1 MIYQSRVVNIGS
13 LPLGGSHPIRLQSMT
28 NTNTL
33 DTRSTVEQAIRMI
46 EAGSE
51 LVRITAPGPKEAT
64 NLGVIKAELKKRGF
78 EVPLIA
84 DIHFNPEAAEIAARL
99 VEKVRINPG
108 NYTDRPSPGKTH
120 WSEQEYQ
127 QELEH
132 IAVKLTPLLGICRN
146 YGTAIRIGVNHGSLS
161 QRILSRYGDTAE
173 GMVQSAL
180 EFTRIC
186 HQQGFHNLVLSLK
199 SSNVRVMVEACRQL
213 AEQLT
218 LEGLN
223 YPLHLGVTEAGD
235 GEDGRLKSVSGIGAL
250 LARGIGDTIR
260 VSLTEAPEAELPVA
274 RAIVSRFHQNLPDGT
289 ITRKIRPDL
298 SVNEEISGIRET
310 VTSGPLGGKNPVAVL
325 LKQGN
330 QLLLAGEKGDF
341 TPLPHRLVQAG
352 RPLPDGPQPLM
363 IHADEAYLNAHMPAL
378 TETLANDKTIVLL
391 AEAGT
396 TRLRRL
402 ANALQRRNLENP
414 LILKSPVVATSP
426 EDLIAEISLNPGN
439 LLIDGAGDGL
449 CLEAKGLSTETLTT
463 AGFGLLQATRR
474 RISRTEYIACP
485 SCGRTLFHIEETLQQ
500 IKARTA
506 HLKGLKIGVMGCIVN
521 GPGEMADADYGYV
534 GSGKGKVTLYKG
546 KTPIKRGIP
555 EKEAVEALIALI
567 KEGGDWKEV

>member
-1 MIYQSRVVNIGS
+1 M
-13 LPLGGSHPIRLQSMT
+13 GGSHPIRIQSMT
-28 NTNTL
+28 NTGTL
-33 DTRSTVEQAIRMI
+33 DTRATVDQAIRMI

-51 LVRITAPGPKEAT
+51 LVRITAPGPKEAAH
-64 NLGVIKAELKKRGF
+64 LWVIKTELKKRGF

-108 NYTDRPSPGKTH
+108 NYTDRSSPGKTH

-127 QELEH
+127 QELER
-132 IAVKLTPLLGICRN
+132 IAEKLTPLLGICRE

-161 QRILSRYGDTAE
+161 QRILSRYGDTAG

-218 LEGLN
+218 LEGMN

-235 GEDGRLKSVSGIGAL
+235 GEDGRLKSASGIGAL

-274 RAIVSRFHQNLPDGT
+274 RAIVSRFHQNHPDGT
-289 ITRKIRPDL
+289 ITRQIRPDL
-298 SVNEEISGIRET
+298 SVNEEINGKRET
-310 VTSGPLGGKNPVAVL
+310 AASGPLGGKNPVAVL

-330 QLLLAGEKGDF
+330 QLLLAGEKGEI

-352 RPLPDGPQPLM
+352 QALPNNLQPLM
-363 IHADEAYLNAHMPAL
+363 IEGDEDYLNAHLPELM
-378 TETLANDKTIVLL
+378 ETLARDNTIALL
-391 AEAGT
+391 AAAGT
-396 TRLRRL
+396 AQLRRL
-402 ANALQRRNLENP
+402 ENALHARKLKNP
-414 LILKSPVVATSP
+414 LILKSPVVAESL
-426 EDLIAEISLNPGN
+426 EDLITEISLNPGN
-439 LLIDGAGDGL
+439 LLIDGIGDGL
-449 CLEAKGLSTETLTT
+449 CLEAKGLSNETLIS

-485 SCGRTLFHIEETLQQ
+485 SCGRTLFHIQETLQQ

-534 GSGKGKVTLYKG
+534 GSGKGKVTLYKS
-546 KTPIKRGIP
+546 KEPVKRGIP
-555 EKEAVEALIALI
+555 ENEAVEALIALI
-567 KEGGDWKEV
+567 KEGGDWKEAEKV